1 MEVAPETFTIECNR
15 AISKIEYPNLNPNN
29 NEWQTIINP
38 PIQLRKNDQ
47 ITISNIFLNERGAS
61 SEVISFNSDPKSNN
75 QNNKT
80 RIVFSFY
87 SMNDGTCD
95 KRNGL
100 DILSSGDIVSYV
112 ELNTYGFTPL
122 WRRQLNALLIFPTDN
137 PADISFPYQYLL
149 FKGFPEAAIT
159 GDRAGYI
166 AFEDKWLPGLYHNEM
181 TCNQLEGSSTGFEV
195 GTNIFFKASTEEIC
209 FVGTAQIGAK
219 AQPGSISYIRTKGV
233 AAANTDYIYLDNYY
247 LCTNKE
253 DGKVCFDANSNG
265 SNIYVKSTTQI
276 QSLSGQ
282 DIITF
287 PNNPLFN
294 ARIHAGMYLSS
305 STQYLANNTKIL
317 SISSATE
324 IDAPETVI
332 YNGSSIIG
340 GNTVRVSDITTLQK
354 HMVLNVDIPT
364 GSLITDLTPTV
375 FTNVNLQVIDDVFP
389 GSSVIKVPPFSDV
402 ANSVN
407 LKVLDISQVR
417 LNFINQNISGGVSA
431 FTLNQ
436 RKWMTKTTDIESSF
450 QQNLGANNFGYIPVP
465 NANLL
470 FVGQYIEDSQFVDE
484 NCKIKKIVP
493 FVEVNNLVSKVYGG
507 ESKGT
512 QYVDVFTDGIT
523 LLDVNDNEP
532 SLFNITSGF
541 LTSDSFPGTA
551 RILHTESQG
560 NHIRIYIDK
569 MLLTPVANIAP
580 TQKTLVVPSEQTGST
595 IYLQGIV
602 DDYPIGSFIWDVGSG
617 EHFDYATKIFHTTK
631 SIANPGYVAVQL
643 SKAILLPITNNLDQA
658 YIGFVNKVVIN
669 QLDTTSSYILP
680 DKPLLDG
687 IGANVVVPFY
697 TNKLDPTQRV
707 YVGLTLISGDI
718 VGGTRIT
725 SVTDNPDGS
734 GRQSITIDTPTS
746 APMSE
751 FQQIETQQRA
761 FGNNK
766 VFVDSYLHDA
776 DGNIDLTLSVAIPFL
791 MSKNSTI
798 QIYKEYPNEGTVTM
812 DNNFTGNLDYGD
824 TITFKLVDR
833 NIQLDQNVVTTI
845 PSETEYYFH
854 NVPQSSTGTPIAW
867 EFVQSQ
873 KGFEY
878 GSATDLGM
886 REGDGINVNDNLY
899 TTIFIRAR
907 AFFSNF
913 IQQFNIPNEVV
924 KDNVTVQVIDF
935 ENTITE
941 TLGTLTLNENST
953 MTGYLNIDLPIG
965 STTINLR
972 MPPGFDFDLTSELFN
987 IQRGFVFKLLNIN
1000 TNEIEYI
1007 RVQNGVNEP
1016 NTTSATYNWVAPNLI
1031 ITEVL
1036 RGQLG
1041 TTEIDFTTDD
1051 TIITFFNHIPQ
1062 KTKIKNRIGKVF
1074 NEGEP
1079 NDQFFGSYI
1088 YDVSYLYGKN
1098 TNTEILDLVKDVN
1111 KTTYVKV
1118 GNSKATNIFGNL
1130 PKTYQS
1136 FYQVV
1141 VINKD
1146 VLHRDYLDIDLGGQ
1160 TNLTPSDITERF
1172 NQITQQPTDKRKNY
1186 SLNGLENGDILPG
1199 TANMSVPTNKTFFPI
1214 VGIPVSPEASSASNE
1229 YPGFSVMPTSGQMG
1243 DFYFK
1248 CKYANYRNFG
1258 TDIITSTQIIIPR
1271 NGTYPAQYARGILGL
1286 ALDETPPNLNF
1297 PQPIIDDDDGV
1308 PLCYYSQMVGCSD
1321 FSMDYNTTKNRF
1333 ELKTHQVYSTY
1344 SGVNGTGQ
1352 LATKMFYPYLSQF
1365 YGNVD
1370 PTKPTGQT
1378 FQDRFGGVNME
1389 CWSSPIIEPGLNE
1402 PLSYVNDPYQLET
1415 LEELNQV
1422 GRRFWNKLGF
1432 SDDQIINSKGSKLD
1446 SNDLLILNGTSGNK
1460 VDVSFSY
1467 VPNEISSNS
1476 LAYPQ
1481 ELTTD
1486 GIIPYDASSFGGIA
1500 LGVNTK
1506 DSTNVLFEISNYGV
1520 SYNLPSTIGI
1530 PFNDNFVPGT
1540 KTGTPPV
1547 FTPSS
1552 GTTNPDN
1559 TINSGYNIAFSGD
1572 IEGLTAV
1579 TLPVKTTSPYFLLFC
1594 KEFSGNN
1601 NFYTT
1606 FNKGSLQ
1613 GEAMATISRLYSSM
1627 DFYYSYQS
1635 PQAFFLKNDIT
1646 LSTITNKILN
1656 SDMTSPI
1663 TIGENSS
1670 VVYQII
1676 RQNPRPIPIPPTITE
1691 QQDEYYQQQAEIEET
1706 QRKMKQANG
1715 LTGVQNIINQITQA
1729 IVTPSDNENELI
1741 NRILGNAESLNISKM
1756 NPNQL
1761 KKEISTNPNMANI
1774 LNDIQTLQGHSSQF
1788 GTPPDSPPPLDV
1800 TGNFYSPVFGTPFE
1814 TPYGT
1819 PGALTPED
1827 NVNLPINQSI
1837 DERRTFASS
1846 LTEALNQAKINESVL
1861 RSRVEPTTLSLGGR
1875 GRPITTGFTPIEL
1888 SELTPTA
1895 ELSGREQVLREP
1907 VRGIVGEGRR
1917 TLEKARLEL
1926 AQRISDKNTSL
1937 RGTDRVEQEAPETIT
1952 PQIENRLGGGGGGA
1966 KP

>member
-100 DILSSGDIVSYV
+100 DVLNGAY

-122 WRRQLNALLIFPTDN
+122 WRRQLTALQLDITTN

-149 FKGFPEAAIT
+149 FQGFIT
-159 GDRAGYI
+159 ASIESNAAGYI

-181 TCNQLEGSSTGFEV
+181 TCNQFETSSVNDFAA
-195 GTNIFFKASTEEIC
+195 GTNIYFNASTEEIC
-209 FVGTAQIGAK
+209 FEVNGGGSFNFAAK
-219 AQPGSISYIRTKGV
+219 SQPGSISYIRTKGV
-233 AAANTDYIYLDNYY
+233 AAANTEYIYLDNYY

-375 FTNVNLQVIDDVFP
+375 FTDVNLQVIDDVFP
-389 GSSVIKVPPFSDV
+389 GSSVIKVPAFSDV
-402 ANSVN
+402 NNSVN

-417 LNFINQNISGGVSA
+417 LNFINQNISGGVTA

-436 RKWMTKTTDIESSF
+436 RKWMTKTTDIESSH
-450 QQNLGANNFGYIPVP
+450 QQNLGPNNFGYIPVP

-493 FVEVNNLVSKVYGG
+493 FVEVNNLVSKVYGSEKSG
-507 ESKGT
+507 IN
-512 QYVDVFTDGIT
+512 YVDVFTDGIT

-541 LTSDSFPGTA
+541 LTSDSFPGIA

-560 NHIRIYIDK
+560 NNIRIYIDK
-569 MLLTPVANIAP
+569 LLITPVGDNTP
-580 TQKTLVVPSEQTGST
+580 TQKTLVVPSEQTGKR
-595 IYLQGIV
+595 ILLQGTV
-602 DDYPIGSFIWDVGSG
+602 DDFPIHSFIWDVAGGS
-617 EHFDYATKIFHTTK
+617 HFDYNTEILFAQK
-631 SIANPGYVAVQL
+631 SKDYPGYVSLQL
-643 SKAILLPITNNLDQA
+643 SNAVLLPITNNLDQA
-658 YIGFVNKVVIN
+658 YIGLVGTVVIN

-707 YVGLTLISGDI
+707 YVGLTLISSDI

-746 APMSE
+746 GPMSE

-824 TITFKLVDR
+824 TITFKVIDR

-845 PSETEYYFH
+845 PSDTEFYFH
-854 NVPQSSTGTPIAW
+854 TVPQSKTVTSIAW
-867 EFVQSQ
+867 EFTQSE

-886 REGDGINVNDNLY
+886 RESDGINVNDNLY
-899 TTIFIRAR
+899 TTIFNRAKQ
-907 AFFSNF
+907 FTGDFLK
-913 IQQFNIPNEVV
+913 QFNVVNEVV

-953 MTGYLNIDLPIG
+953 MTGYLNSDLLIG
-965 STTINLR
+965 STTISLR

-1016 NTTSATYNWVAPNLI
+1016 KTTSATYNWVAPNLI

-1041 TTEIDFTTDD
+1041 TTEIDFTSDD
-1051 TIITFFNHIPQ
+1051 TIITFFNQITQ

-1074 NEGEP
+1074 NEGSTE
-1079 NDQFFGSYI
+1079 NDIINDI
-1088 YDVSYLYGKN
+1088 YDTSYLYGKN
-1098 TNTEILDLVKDVN
+1098 TNTEFLGFVEGVN
-1111 KTTYVKV
+1111 KTTYTKV

-1136 FYQVV
+1136 FYNVV
-1141 VINKD
+1141 TSNVD

-1172 NQITQQPTDKRKNY
+1172 NQISQQPTDKRRNF
-1186 SLNGLENGDILPG
+1186 SFNGLRNGDIIPG
-1199 TANMSVPTNKTFFPI
+1199 TANLGVPTNKTFFPI
-1214 VGIPVSPEASSASNE
+1214 VGIPVTPERNSVSNE
-1229 YPGFSVMPTSGQMG
+1229 YPGFGPMPNNEQMG

-1248 CKYANYRNFG
+1248 CKYSNYQDGGGNL
-1258 TDIITSTQIIIPR
+1258 ITNTQIIIPR
-1271 NGTYPAQYARGILGL
+1271 NGKYPAKYARDIL
-1286 ALDETPPNLNF
+1286 ADTPPNLNY
-1297 PQPIIDDDDGV
+1297 PQKIIGDESDGTKNV
-1308 PLCYYSQMVGCSD
+1308 YYSQMVGCSD

-1344 SGVNGTGQ
+1344 SNDKITGQ
-1352 LATKMFYPYLSQF
+1352 LATKIFYPYNFNF
-1365 YGNVD
+1365 YGNKIA
-1370 PTKPTGQT
+1370 TQPTGQT
-1378 FQDRFGGVNME
+1378 YQDRFGGVNME
-1389 CWSSPIIEPGLNE
+1389 CWSGPTIQSGLNE
-1402 PLSYVNDPYQLET
+1402 PLSYINDPYQLET
-1415 LEELNQV
+1415 LDELDQV

-1432 SDDQIINSKGSKLD
+1432 SDDQLINSKGAKL
-1446 SNDLLILNGTSGNK
+1446 NDNGLLILNGTSGNK

-1467 VPNEISSNS
+1467 VPNEVSSNS
-1476 LAYPQ
+1476 LAFPQ
-1481 ELTTD
+1481 EFTT
-1486 GIIPYDASSFGGIA
+1486 GGEVPFDASSFGGLA
-1500 LGVNTK
+1500 LGVNTS
-1506 DSTNVLFEISNYGV
+1506 DATTPVLFNIPNYGV

-1530 PFNDNFVPGT
+1530 PFNDDFVPAT
-1540 KTGTPPV
+1540 KTGTGSPHDPIV

-1552 GTTNPDN
+1552 GTPNPDN
-1559 TINSGYNIAFSGD
+1559 TINPGYNIAFSGD

-1761 KKEISTNPNMANI
+1761 KKEISSNPNMANI
-1774 LNDIQTLQGHSSQF
+1774 LNDIQTLQGQTPEF

-1800 TGNFYSPVFGTPFE
+1800 TGNFSSSVFRTPFE
-1814 TPYGT
+1814 TPG
-1819 PGALTPED
+1819 GITPED
-1827 NVNLPINQSI
+1827 NVNLPISQSI

-1861 RSRVEPTTLSLGGR
+1861 RSRVEPTTMSLGGR

-1917 TLEKARLEL
+1917 TIEKARLEL

-1937 RGTDRVEQEAPETIT
+1937 RGTDRVEQKAPETIT
-1952 PQIENRLGGGGGGA
+1952 PQMESQIQSGGSA
-1966 KP
+1966 ASKP

>member
-1 MEVAPETFTIECNR
+1 MNIAPETFTIECNR

-61 SEVISFNSDPKSNN
+61 SEVISFDSDPKSNN

-100 DILSSGDIVSYV
+100 DVLNDTY

-122 WRRQLNALLIFPTDN
+122 WRRQLTALKLVITTN

-149 FKGFPEAAIT
+149 FQGFIT
-159 GDRAGYI
+159 ANIESNAAGYI

-181 TCNQLEGSSTGFEV
+181 TCNQFETPSV
-195 GTNIFFKASTEEIC
+195 NDFAEGTNIYFNASTEEIC
-209 FVGTAQIGAK
+209 FEVNGAGSFK
-219 AQPGSISYIRTKGV
+219 FAAKSQPGSISYIRTKGV
-233 AAANTDYIYLDNYY
+233 ASANTDYIYLDNYY
-247 LCTNKE
+247 LCTNKSSST
-253 DGKVCFDANSNG
+253 VCFDANSNG

-276 QSLSGQ
+276 QSLLGQ

-294 ARIHAGMYLSS
+294 ARIYVGMYLSS

-332 YNGSSIIG
+332 YNTSSLIG

-354 HMVLNVDIPT
+354 HMVLNVDIPA
-364 GSLITDLTPTV
+364 GSLITDLTPTI
-375 FTNVNLQVIDDVFP
+375 FNNVNLQVIDEVFT

-402 ANSVN
+402 ANSPN
-407 LKVLDISQVR
+407 MKVLDISQPR
-417 LNFINQNISGGVSA
+417 LNFINQNISAGITA

-436 RKWMTKTTDIESSF
+436 RKWMTKTTNIESSH
-450 QQNLGANNFGYIPVP
+450 QQNLGQNNFGYIPVP

-493 FVEVNNLVSKVYGG
+493 FVEVNNLVSKIYGG
-507 ESKGT
+507 EKSGT

-523 LLDVNDNEP
+523 LLDANDNEP
-532 SLFNITSGF
+532 SLYNITSGF

-580 TQKTLVVPSEQTGST
+580 TQKTLVVPSEQTGSR
-595 IYLQGIV
+595 IYLQGTV
-602 DDYPIGSFIWDVGSG
+602 DDFPIHSFIWDVGSG
-617 EHFDYATKIFHTTK
+617 EHFDYATEIFSTTK

-643 SKAILLPITNNLDQA
+643 SKSILLPITNNLDQA
-658 YIGFVNKVVIN
+658 YIGFVNEVVIN

-687 IGANVVVPFY
+687 IGDNTVVPFY
-697 TNKLDPTQRV
+697 TNKLDPTQTV
-707 YVGLTLISGDI
+707 YVGLELISSDI
-718 VGGTRIT
+718 AGGTRIT
-725 SVTDNPDGS
+725 QVTNNPDGS
-734 GRQSITIDTPTS
+734 GRQSITIDTPTTG
-746 APMSE
+746 AMGE

-776 DGNIDLTLSVAIPFL
+776 DGNIDLTLSISTPFL

-798 QIYKEYPNEGTVTM
+798 QIFKEYPNEGTVTM

-824 TITFKLVDR
+824 TITFKIVDR

-845 PSETEYYFH
+845 PSGTEFYFH
-854 NVPQSSTGTPIAW
+854 TVPQSKTVTSIAW
-867 EFVQSQ
+867 EFTQSE

-886 REGDGINVNDNLY
+886 RESDGINVNDNLY
-899 TTIFIRAR
+899 TTIFNRAKQ
-907 AFFSNF
+907 FTGDFLK
-913 IQQFNIPNEVV
+913 QFNVVNDVV
-924 KDNVTVQVIDF
+924 KDNVTVQVINF

-953 MTGYLNIDLPIG
+953 MTGYLNSDLSIG
-965 STTINLR
+965 STTISLR
-972 MPPGFDFDLTSELFN
+972 MPPGFDFVLTSELFN

-1016 NTTSATYNWVAPNLI
+1016 KTTSATYNWVAPNLI

-1074 NEGEP
+1074 NEGSTE
-1079 NDQFFGSYI
+1079 NDI
-1088 YDVSYLYGKN
+1088 NNDVYGTSYLYGKN
-1098 TNTEILDLVKDVN
+1098 TNTEVLGFVQNVN
-1111 KTTYVKV
+1111 KTTYTKV

-1136 FYQVV
+1136 FYNVV
-1141 VINKD
+1141 TSNVD

-1172 NQITQQPTDKRKNY
+1172 NQISQQPTDKRRNFSY
-1186 SLNGLENGDILPG
+1186 NGLKNGDIIPG
-1199 TANMSVPTNKTFFPI
+1199 TANLGVPTNKTFFPI
-1214 VGIPVSPEASSASNE
+1214 VGIPVTPDRNSASNE
-1229 YPGFSVMPTSGQMG
+1229 YPGFGPMPNNENMG

-1248 CKYANYRNFG
+1248 CKYSNYQDVGGNL
-1258 TDIITSTQIIIPR
+1258 ITNTQIIIPR
-1271 NGTYPAQYARGILGL
+1271 NGKYPAQYARDIL
-1286 ALDETPPNLNF
+1286 ADTPPNLNY
-1297 PQPIIDDDDGV
+1297 PQKIIGDELDGTKNV
-1308 PLCYYSQMVGCSD
+1308 YYSQMVGCSD

-1344 SGVNGTGQ
+1344 SNDKTTGQ
-1352 LATKMFYPYLSQF
+1352 LATKVFYPYNFNF
-1365 YGNVD
+1365 YGNKIA
-1370 PTKPTGQT
+1370 TQPTGQT
-1378 FQDRFGGVNME
+1378 YQDRFGGVNME
-1389 CWSSPIIEPGLNE
+1389 CWSGPTIQSGLNQ
-1402 PLSYVNDPYQLET
+1402 PLSYIKDPYQIET
-1415 LEELNQV
+1415 LDELDQV

-1432 SDDQIINSKGSKLD
+1432 SDEQLINSKGSKLD

-1467 VPNEISSNS
+1467 VPNEVSSNS
-1476 LAYPQ
+1476 LAFPQ
-1481 ELTTD
+1481 EFTTG
-1486 GIIPYDASSFGGIA
+1486 GIVPYDASSFGGLA

-1506 DSTNVLFEISNYGV
+1506 DTTPVLFNISNYAV

-1530 PFNDNFVPGT
+1530 PFNDDFVPAT

-1552 GTTNPDN
+1552 GTPNPDN
-1559 TINSGYNIAFSGD
+1559 TINPGYNIAFNGD

-1579 TLPVKTTSPYFLLFC
+1579 TLPVKTISPYFLLFC

-1635 PQAFFLKNDIT
+1635 PQAFFLKNDMT

-1676 RQNPRPIPIPPTITE
+1676 RQNPRPIPLPPTITE
-1691 QQDEYYQQQAEIEET
+1691 QQNEYYQQQAELEET
-1706 QRKMKQANG
+1706 QRKIKQANG
-1715 LTGVQNIINQITQA
+1715 LVGVQNVINQITQA
-1729 IVTPSDNENELI
+1729 IVSPSDNENELI
-1741 NRILGNAESLNISKM
+1741 NRILNNAQTLNINKM
-1756 NPNQL
+1756 NPSQL
-1761 KKEISTNPNMANI
+1761 KKEIATNPDMADI
-1774 LNDIQTLQGHSSQF
+1774 LNDIQTLQGHTPATESS
-1788 GTPPDSPPPLDV
+1788 SPTPLDV
-1800 TGNFYSPVFGTPFE
+1800 TDSFFSSPSSNFS
-1814 TPYGT
+1814 T
-1819 PGALTPED
+1819 PGFATPEEIASR
-1827 NVNLPINQSI
+1827 PINPDDLRDALGRAQIQESI
-1837 DERRTFASS
+1837 
-1846 LTEALNQAKINESVL
+1846 L
-1861 RSRVEPTTLSLGGR
+1861 RGRVEPVQMGTGGR
-1875 GRPITTGFTPIEL
+1875 PRTLDFTPLEL
-1888 SELTPTA
+1888 QDLTPTA
-1895 ELSGREQVLREP
+1895 ELGQREQILQEP
-1907 VRGIVGEGRR
+1907 ESNIVGEGGRLLR
-1917 TLEKARLEL
+1917 NARISL
-1926 AQRISDKNTSL
+1926 AQRISDRNRDL
-1937 RGTDRVEQEAPETIT
+1937 RGEERIAQTLPGGRIQEEEQRRRDED
-1952 PQIENRLGGGGGGA
+1952 N
-1966 KP
+1966 